1 MRTTKRIL
9 GPLAVIAAMLAL
21 AGTGWSQCA
30 MCRTALEN
38 SVEGQQIA
46 EGFRHGVH
54 LSPRCALCHP
64 RQYYLRRRAGVQET
78 SVRVRR

>member
-9 GPLAVIAAMLAL
+9 GPLAIMAAMLAL
-21 AGTGWSQCA
+21 EGTGWSQCA

-46 EGFRHGVH
+46 EGFQQGVIF
-54 LSPRCALCHP
+54 LLAAPYAILGSIT
-64 RQYYLRRRAGVQET
+64 YGVVRAFKK
-78 SVRVRR
+78 R